1 MDQRY
6 GTPVMQG
13 GYATDP
19 GSGDTDPATQR
30 LQDATGGLVDQAR
43 EAAVTQANT
52 GVEAATDRLQHVAQ
66 AVRQTSQ
73 SLREQEQPQ
82 IAMIAEKA
90 ADQVERASGY
100 FAGKDVRQ
108 LVGEVER
115 VARREPVLFVA
126 GGLTLGLIAARL
138 LKSTPTSGG
147 SSSSSRAMQT
157 YSTPTYPSGM
167 STYEMGSG
175 YGQTGSTY
183 GQTGS
188 TYGTDSMY
196 AQTGS
201 MYADTGSVAAETPWV
216 ADELEITDQA
226 AGHESI
232 GGQSDIEA
240 ITGIPSRQND
250 G

>member
-1 MDQRY
+1 M
-6 GTPVMQG
+6 
-13 GYATDP
+13 
-19 GSGDTDPATQR
+19 
-30 LQDATGGLVDQAR
+30 
-43 EAAVTQANT
+43 TQANT

-73 SLREQEQPQ
+73 TLREQEQPQ
-82 IAMIAEKA
+82 IATLAEKA
-90 ADQVERASGY
+90 AEQVERASGY

-138 LKSTPTSGG
+138 LKSTPPSGG

-175 YGQTGSTY
+175 YGQSGSM
-183 GQTGS
+183 
-188 TYGTDSMY
+188 YGTDSTY

-201 MYADTGSVAAETPWV
+201 MYAETGSVAAETPFV
-216 ADELEITDQA
+216 ADELELTDEV
-226 AGHESI
+226 AGHDDASM
-232 GGQSDIEA
+232 GSQSEIEA